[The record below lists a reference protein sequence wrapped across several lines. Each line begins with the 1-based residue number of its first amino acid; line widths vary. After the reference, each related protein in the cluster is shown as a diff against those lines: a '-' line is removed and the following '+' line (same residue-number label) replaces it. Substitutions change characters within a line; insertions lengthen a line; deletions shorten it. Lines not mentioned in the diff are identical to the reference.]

1 MKSDPNSPVD
11 MVEIE
16 LPFSGFYNSVW
27 SDIVD
32 NWIER
37 EIEYSAESE
46 SESEFKELPP
56 EFEFDYERALSDAY
70 SDAMD
75 YSAAYI
81 EIAKLYAESFWEWI
95 CEQAE
100 IPKNESQIAFVE
112 MVSPRE
118 YNFET
123 DRIFVSVN
131 SRAMRRLHI
140 IARKDPDVLQKTIE
154 SRHLSRSGFM
164 SYYSARKDEWFKS
177 IADMD
182 YIERKTILI
191 AAMESF
197 EEFDDM
203 DIYYDISENDYH
215 ICSDAMNYD
224 ELREKFD
231 NARDEAITNQFA
243 IEIESGDI
251 EFIAKWLPELSES
264 ARLEWMNDNPEYKPA
279 IESAINAAYRCI
291 KTLEME
297 F

>member
-1 MKSDPNSPVD
+1 MKSDLNPPVD

-32 NWIER
+32 SWIER
-37 EIEYSAESE
+37 EIEYSTEPE

-56 EFEFDYERALSDAY
+56 EFEFDHERALSDAY

-75 YSAAYI
+75 HNAAYT

-118 YNFET
+118 YNFEA

-131 SRAMRRLHI
+131 FRAMRRLHI

-154 SRHLSRSGFM
+154 SRHLSRSGFI
-164 SYYSARKDEWFKS
+164 SFYSARKDEWLKS

-182 YIERKTILI
+182 CNERKTILI

-203 DIYYDISENDYH
+203 DIYYDISEKDYH

-231 NARDEAITNQFA
+231 YARDEAITNQFA
-243 IEIESGDI
+243 SEIESGDI
-251 EFIAKWLPELSES
+251 EYVAKWLPELTES
-264 ARLEWMNDNPEYKPA
+264 ARLEWMNDNPEYAPV